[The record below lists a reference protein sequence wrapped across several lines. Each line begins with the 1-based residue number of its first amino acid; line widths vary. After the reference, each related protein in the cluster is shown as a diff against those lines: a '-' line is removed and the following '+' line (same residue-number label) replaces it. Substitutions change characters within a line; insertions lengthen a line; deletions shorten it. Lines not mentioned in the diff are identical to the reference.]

1 MVVKTIIWHNP
12 KCSKSRQA
20 LELLIKDN
28 VFPKIRLYLQEPPSK
43 NEIREVLSILKLN
56 AIDIVR
62 KTEPEYESLN
72 PYIQTNEELLIEILT
87 KNPIL
92 IERPIVIQGK
102 KALIARPPSLIK
114 SLIED

>member
-20 LELLIKDN
+20 LELLIKGN

-62 KTEPEYESLN
+62 KIEPEYESLN
-72 PYIQTNEELLIEILT
+72 PYILKSPSREIS
-87 KNPIL
+87 
-92 IERPIVIQGK
+92 RPHLASRHHCIY
-102 KALIARPPSLIK
+102 
-114 SLIED
+114 

>member
-56 AIDIVR
+56 AIDFVR
-62 KTEPEYESLN
+62 K
-72 PYIQTNEELLIEILT
+72 
-87 KNPIL
+87 K
-92 IERPIVIQGK
+92 R
-102 KALIARPPSLIK
+102 ARI
-114 SLIED
+114 